1 MTDLLAQ
8 AMTSTRCTRRNLTS
22 PYRQR
27 GVVLTVSLILLL
39 VVTLLAVS
47 SMQGTVL
54 EEKMAGNT
62 RDRNLAFQSTESAIR
77 EAETYIEGVVSLG
90 SFNGG
95 AGLFGLTNG
104 EPYHTSSTT
113 WSDATQHVVTTNNYG
128 SYEAPR
134 YYIKHFTTV
143 KGTEGALNMS
153 GYGDNKGTG
162 DVTIFKIT
170 GRGTGGSADS
180 AEVILRSH
188 YGRIF

>member
-1 MTDLLAQ
+1 MT
-8 AMTSTRCTRRNLTS
+8 MKPTH
-22 PYRQR
+22 RQR
-27 GVVLTVSLILLL
+27 GVVLIVSLIMLL

-54 EEKMAGNT
+54 EEKMAGNSK
-62 RDRNLAFQSTESAIR
+62 DRNLAFQTTESAVR
-77 EAETYIEGVVSLG
+77 EAETYIESIVSMG
-90 SFNGG
+90 SFNGSG
-95 AGLFGLTNG
+95 GLYGFADA
-104 EPYHTSSTT
+104 EPYYVSSTT
-113 WSDATQHVVTTNNYG
+113 WSDTTQHVVATAAYG

-134 YYIKHFTTV
+134 YFIKHFTTV
-143 KGTEGALNMS
+143 PGIEGAMNMS

-170 GRGTGGSADS
+170 ARGTGGSADS